1 MVQTARLF
9 LAGSSI
15 YPALELLYRKK
26 THVSMAVAGGTSL
39 CFINKVCNGLLKQKS
54 LPVKCVAGS
63 FIITGVELATG
74 LVVNVMMKKKVWD
87 YSDLPFNIKGQVWL
101 PFTVIWGLITIPALM
116 ICKLLKCK

>member
-54 LPVKCVAGS
+54 LPVKCVAGFYYYRCRTCHRFGGQCDDEEKS
-63 FIITGVELATG
+63 LG
-74 LVVNVMMKKKVWD
+74 LFQFAFQYQRTSMSSIYSHLGID
-87 YSDLPFNIKGQVWL
+87 YHTCSYDMQTPE
-101 PFTVIWGLITIPALM
+101 M
-116 ICKLLKCK
+116 

>member
-15 YPALELLYRKK
+15 YPAIELLYRKK

-54 LPVKCVAGS
+54 LPVK
-63 FIITGVELATG
+63 G
-74 LVVNVMMKKKVWD
+74 LVVNVMMKRKVWD
-87 YSDLPFNIKGQVWL
+87 YSNLPLNIKGQVCL

>member
-9 LAGSSI
+9 LAGSFI
-15 YPALELLYRKK
+15 YPAIELLYRKK
-26 THVSMAVAGGTSL
+26 THISMAVTRRPAYV
-39 CFINKVCNGLLKQKS
+39 CIHKICNGFFRKKNLAI
-54 LPVKCVAGS
+54 KCIAGS

-87 YSDLPFNIKGQVWL
+87 YSGLPLNIKGQVCL
-101 PFTVIWGLITIPALM
+101 PFTVLWGLITIPALM

>member
-26 THVSMAVAGGTSL
+26 THVSMAGAGGTSL

-63 FIITGVELATG
+63 FIIILSSPSVGR
-74 LVVNVMMKKKVWD
+74 NK
-87 YSDLPFNIKGQVWL
+87 LPRLFS
-101 PFTVIWGLITIPALM
+101 
-116 ICKLLKCK
+116 LKRTFSRKH

>member
-74 LVVNVMMKKKVWD
+74 LVVNVMMKKK
-87 YSDLPFNIKGQVWL
+87 FG
-101 PFTVIWGLITIPALM
+101 TIP
-116 ICKLLKCK
+116 ICLSISKDKYVFHLQSSGD

>member
-87 YSDLPFNIKGQVWL
+87 YSNLPFKGQVCL

>member
-54 LPVKCVAGS
+54 L
-63 FIITGVELATG
+63 G
-74 LVVNVMMKKKVWD
+74 LFQFAFQYQRTSMSSIYSHLGID
-87 YSDLPFNIKGQVWL
+87 YHTCSYDMQTPE
-101 PFTVIWGLITIPALM
+101 T
-116 ICKLLKCK
+116 

>member
-54 LPVKCVAGS
+54 YYYRCRTCHRFGGQCDDEEKSL
-63 FIITGVELATG
+63 G
-74 LVVNVMMKKKVWD
+74 L
-87 YSDLPFNIKGQVWL
+87 FR
-101 PFTVIWGLITIPALM
+101 FAF
-116 ICKLLKCK
+116 

>member
-9 LAGSSI
+9 LAGSFI
-15 YPALELLYRKK
+15 YPAIELLYRKK
-26 THVSMAVAGGTSL
+26 THISMAVAGGTSL
-39 CFINKVCNGLLKQKS
+39 CFIHKICNGFFRKKNLAI
-54 LPVKCVAGS
+54 KCIAGS

-87 YSDLPFNIKGQVWL
+87 YSGLPLNIKGQVCL
-101 PFTVIWGLITIPALM
+101 PFTVLWGLITIPALM

>member
-54 LPVKCVAGS
+54 LPVNA
-63 FIITGVELATG
+63 LQA
-74 LVVNVMMKKKVWD
+74 L
-87 YSDLPFNIKGQVWL
+87 LLLQV
-101 PFTVIWGLITIPALM
+101 
-116 ICKLLKCK
+116 

>member
-1 MVQTARLF
+1 
-9 LAGSSI
+9 
-15 YPALELLYRKK
+15 
-26 THVSMAVAGGTSL
+26 MAVAGGTSL

-87 YSDLPFNIKGQVWL
+87 YSNCLSISKDKYVFHLQSSGD
-101 PFTVIWGLITIPALM
+101 
-116 ICKLLKCK
+116 